1 LRVAQEGPI
10 RMIRAIEIYGDRVPP
25 CDRAWPLMAGDK
37 QVGQVTSA
45 AYSPDFGTNV
55 AIGMV
60 RMTHWDEGTDLDV
73 VLPTEVR
80 PASVWETFWL

>member
-1 LRVAQEGPI
+1 MRQV
-10 RMIRAIEIYGDRVPP
+10 RAIEIYGDPVPV
-25 CDRAWPLMAGDK
+25 CDRAWPIMAGNV
-37 QVGQVTSA
+37 QVGRVTSA

-73 VLPTEVR
+73 VLPNEVR
-80 PASVWETFWL
+80 SASVWETFWL